1 MDYGVNLQAR
11 LIEPLDALYAPGD
24 AAAFRLCLVV
34 PQSGALGLI
43 GPSALDAAVLA
54 AHEINA
60 AGGIAAAPGGRGT
73 AARARRAEGPADARP
88 AGSGRGVRRVRD
100 RAVPCAEHRM
110 DLVLVDG
117 GRAPAAVA
125 GQVAELVG
133 AGAVDAVAG
142 FHSSD
147 VHRAVEAVVSGR
159 VPYVFTP
166 PHEGGARLA
175 GVACTGVGPREQ
187 LTDAVGY
194 LTVRHQVRRWALVG
208 NDYIWPRAVHRA
220 ARDAAAGCHAQVV
233 LEHRVPLGQVDRALG
248 RLVEELRAHRV
259 QAVLVSLIGR
269 DLVAFN
275 RGLRH
280 SGLDRRLVRLSGAL
294 EENGLLACGGDDTGA
309 LYSCMDSFAALAD
322 DRALALT
329 ERHRALLGP
338 TAPVLDSYARGL
350 YDGVHLVAALAAR
363 RALRA
368 DAALPAAVRRLL
380 AARGP
385 GPREAWRAAP
395 QGPPRPALHLAR
407 ADGPD
412 LRVVASFRA
421 RGH

>member
-1 MDYGVNLQAR
+1 M
-11 LIEPLDALYAPGD
+11 
-24 AAAFRLCLVV
+24 
-34 PQSGALGLI
+34 
-43 GPSALDAAVLA
+43 
-54 AHEINA
+54 
-60 AGGIAAAPGGRGT
+60 
-73 AARARRAEGPADARP
+73 
-88 AGSGRGVRRVRD
+88 
-100 RAVPCAEHRM
+100 
-110 DLVLVDG
+110 
-117 GRAPAAVA
+117 
-125 GQVAELVG
+125 
-133 AGAVDAVAG
+133 
-142 FHSSD
+142 
-147 VHRAVEAVVSGR
+147 
-159 VPYVFTP
+159 
-166 PHEGGARLA
+166 
-175 GVACTGVGPREQ
+175 
-187 LTDAVGY
+187 
-194 LTVRHQVRRWALVG
+194 G

-309 LYSCMDSFAALAD
+309 LYSCMDSFASLAD